1 MAESSLAAE
10 PRQIAFDAQNAEHVR
25 WTVAVWNQAANSS
38 IPLTERFLKYSFT
51 EDAGV
56 VRAGRIAFVQD
67 RPAGFVLCSVHPGAP
82 PAMRTEVTGWI
93 EAIAVAPT
101 YQRKGIGRRLLD
113 WAQNWLDSQENPSAS
128 GLVKVGGGPRHFVPG
143 VQAGSDAELFFL
155 ACGFDYE
162 DEPFTWDV
170 ARSLSD
176 YSRPVLDHVPAA
188 ARPGQ
193 PGQEGD
199 VLGFLASEFPGRW
212 HWQAERFLE
221 EGGRISDFMLLWT
234 EEGVQ
239 GSCRLTF
246 EDSVNPIDRYFPY
259 QLPRPWGQL
268 GWIGISA
275 HLRGQGLGIFLLDAG
290 LRRLHNSGVNGCV
303 IDWTTLLDFYAKCG
317 FLPHRKWAKLYR
329 TRGSNG

>member
-82 PAMRTEVTGWI
+82 PAMRIEVTGWI

-101 YQRKGIGRRLLD
+101 YQRKGIGRKLLG
-113 WAQNWLDSQENPSAS
+113 WAQNWLDSQEYRSAS

-176 YSRPVLDHVPAA
+176 YSPPLLDHVPAA

-199 VLGFLASEFPGRW
+199 VLGFLASEFP
-212 HWQAERFLE
+212 
-221 EGGRISDFMLLWT
+221 EGGTGR
-234 EEGVQ
+234 
-239 GSCRLTF
+239 
-246 EDSVNPIDRYFPY
+246 
-259 QLPRPWGQL
+259 
-268 GWIGISA
+268 
-275 HLRGQGLGIFLLDAG
+275 LRGFWTRADEYRTLCCSGRKRACRDLAG
-290 LRRLHNSGVNGCV
+290 LRLRTLSIRLTATSRTSCRVRGDSLVGSG
-303 IDWTTLLDFYAKCG
+303 
-317 FLPHRKWAKLYR
+317 
-329 TRGSNG
+329 